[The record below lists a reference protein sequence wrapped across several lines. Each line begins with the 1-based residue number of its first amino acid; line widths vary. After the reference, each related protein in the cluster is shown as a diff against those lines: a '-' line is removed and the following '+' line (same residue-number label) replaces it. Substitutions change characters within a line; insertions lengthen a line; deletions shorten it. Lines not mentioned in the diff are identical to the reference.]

1 MNDEIREMYKEG
13 FHMEVI
19 ARILNIP
26 LYTVLKAI
34 YGVEE

>member
-1 MNDEIREMYKEG
+1 MTDEIREMYKDG

-19 ARILNIP
+19 ARVFNIP

-34 YGVEE
+34 YGS